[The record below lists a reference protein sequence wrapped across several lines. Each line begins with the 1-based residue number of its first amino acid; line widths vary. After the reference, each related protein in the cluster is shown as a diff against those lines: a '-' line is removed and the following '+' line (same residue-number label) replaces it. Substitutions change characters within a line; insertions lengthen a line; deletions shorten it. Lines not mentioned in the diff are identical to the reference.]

1 MMTFFS
7 LKCWKKW
14 RGIQL
19 NTFHRKPRM
28 TSNHMQIIHTLH
40 CHHGDIMVQCL
51 NVSIRDRNL
60 PAAFV
65 ELRLLRGRPLCSR
78 PDLLSA
84 NEGTPV
90 VASTPR
96 EHSQWSWQTGAEGN
110 SVSYD
115 DCCGVLNSQKK
126 FTAQLETNTWLKLC
140 KVLSSLSH
148 LLFDIQGKQQRG
160 ECNQA
165 CTNKHMHVLQS
176 LIRDAAYMCKC
187 AWRAL
192 V

>member
-1 MMTFFS
+1 MVT
-7 LKCWKKW
+7 
-14 RGIQL
+14 
-19 NTFHRKPRM
+19 
-28 TSNHMQIIHTLH
+28 
-40 CHHGDIMVQCL
+40 VQCWCLMEML

-65 ELRLLRGRPLCSR
+65 ELRLLRGHLLCPR

-110 SVSYD
+110 SVSDD
-115 DCCGVLNSQKK
+115 DCCGVLNSQKIHGTVRNK
-126 FTAQLETNTWLKLC
+126 HMAKAL
-140 KVLSSLSH
+140 KVLSSRSH
-148 LLFDIQGKQQRG
+148 LLFQGMQQRG
-160 ECNQA
+160 ECSHA
-165 CTNKHMHVLQS
+165 WTNKHMHALQS
-176 LIRDAAYMCKC
+176 LIRYTSYMCKC
-187 AWRAL
+187 DWGAP